1 MKRLLLVLAIIL
13 CGIVGYFQYQD
24 YKRFNPPSDYLY
36 PVSNEIDINYFDQLV
51 VQQYYDNAYELAA
64 YGREKWANE
73 GIDVR
78 YPTNDETSQRA
89 SDYYNKKLS
98 ITNKLQDLLV
108 YSADLKKKG
117 FNNQQIK
124 EIIESGLSPTTYIIL
139 QNTQFIGLKKGDQSN
154 EVWEIQKMFIDLGYE
169 IPKDGKFG
177 PETEAAVIDYQNKNN
192 LFESGAINEITLRT
206 LLKVK

>member
-1 MKRLLLVLAIIL
+1 MKRLLLILAIIL

-24 YKRFNPPSDYLY
+24 YRRFNPPSDY
-36 PVSNEIDINYFDQLV
+36 SFSISSEIDVNYFDPLIL
-51 VQQYYDNAYELAA
+51 QQYYENAYELAS

-78 YPTNDETSQRA
+78 YPTEEEPSQRA
-89 SDYYNKKLS
+89 ADYYNKKLS
-98 ITNKLQDLLV
+98 ITRKLQDLLT

-117 FNNQQIK
+117 FNNRQIK
-124 EIIESGLSPTTYIIL
+124 DIMENGLSPDTYKIL
-139 QNTQFIGLKKGDQSN
+139 HNTQFIGLKRGDQSH

-177 PETEAAVIDYQNKNN
+177 PETETAVKDYQIKND
-192 LFESGAINEITLRT
+192 LYESGAINENTLKK